1 MQANGVPACPSF
13 LMGSPLKIVV
23 RLYFRLQDE
32 VLGGIFMGRREA
44 LYFSMADYLL
54 REIWRRLSA
63 KLRNKFVID
72 KVRQAAN
79 SILYFH
85 AQ

>member
-1 MQANGVPACPSF
+1 
-13 LMGSPLKIVV
+13 MGSPLKIVV
-23 RLYFRLQDE
+23 RLYFRLKDE